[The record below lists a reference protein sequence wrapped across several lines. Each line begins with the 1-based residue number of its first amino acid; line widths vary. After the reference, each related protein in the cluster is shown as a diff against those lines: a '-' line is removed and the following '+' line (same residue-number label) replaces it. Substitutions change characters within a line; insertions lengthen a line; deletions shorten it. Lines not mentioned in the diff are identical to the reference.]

1 MRESVFAKLSVV
13 GMRGCEDFVQQ
24 VDYYLKEWRRH
35 SGDETFVVDVEC
47 PRFGTGEGKALIHE
61 SMRGHDVYIICDIFN
76 YGVTYKMRGMT
87 VPLSPDEHY
96 ADLKRIIAAM
106 AGKAHRITVIMPM
119 LYEVRQRSLS
129 MEPIVASRY

>member
-1 MRESVFAKLSVV
+1 MHDSQVAELSVI
-13 GMRGCEDFVQQ
+13 GMKGCEEFVKQ
-24 VDYYLKEWRRH
+24 VDYYLKDWRRH
-35 SGDETFVVDVEC
+35 SGDETFIVDVEC

-87 VPLSPDEHY
+87 VPMSPDEHY

-106 AGKAHRITVIMPM
+106 AGKARRITVIMPM
-119 LYEVRQRSLS
+119 L
-129 MEPIVASRY
+129 PKP